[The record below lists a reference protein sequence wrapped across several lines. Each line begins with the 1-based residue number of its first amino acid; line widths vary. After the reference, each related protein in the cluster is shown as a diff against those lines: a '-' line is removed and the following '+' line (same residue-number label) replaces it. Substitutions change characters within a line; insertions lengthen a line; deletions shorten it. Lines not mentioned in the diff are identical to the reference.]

1 MVELIFQDRQQR
13 NGQANKVRQRKAM
26 HHDDRASAHAGK
38 LADYRTVQRQAKPNN
53 TGLPDNLKHGIESL
67 SGTSMDSVKVHY
79 NSSKPAQLN
88 AHAYAQG
95 TDIHLA
101 PGQEKHLPHEAWH
114 VVQQAQGRVKPTMQ
128 MKAKT
133 GVPQGQPQSF
143 SIKPTAGSVLQ
154 LMGRRR
160 RRQLQLGAAG
170 AAVGGLAGVALGAGS
185 IFPTVIGAALANS
198 WNPIG
203 WGLAGAALV
212 GAGAAYLANRRPMDG
227 VSRLR
232 RAHARAANRDIASP
246 RTPLGRRQ
254 DVDTSFGTVGLS
266 RQRFSADDPQITTS
280 AADFPGTRN
289 PGARYEDLGS
299 AAPALRNRYGHG
311 AAPTAQQERE
321 AATLEGITQHAEPRR
336 FAGADKPGRQAMRNV
351 GSGRRSFSESFGAN
365 DPDYPMAAPGGAHS
379 YDQAVANNGGL
390 TPRQNQLL
398 ADMSDSSDD
407 EG

>member
-1 MVELIFQDRQQR
+1 M
-13 NGQANKVRQRKAM
+13 
-26 HHDDRASAHAGK
+26 
-38 LADYRTVQRQAKPNN
+38 
-53 TGLPDNLKHGIESL
+53 
-67 SGTSMDSVKVHY
+67 SMDNVKVHY
-79 NSSKPAQLN
+79 KSSKPAQLN

-95 TDIHLA
+95 ADIHLA

-143 SIKPTAGSVLQ
+143 SVKPTAGSVLQ

-212 GAGAAYLANRRPMDG
+212 GAGAAYLANRRSMDG
-227 VSRLR
+227 MSRLR
-232 RAHARAANRDIASP
+232 RAHDRAANRDVASP

-266 RQRFSADDPQITTS
+266 RQPFNKNDPQITTS
-280 AADFPGTRN
+280 TDDFPGTRN
-289 PGARYEDLGS
+289 PGARYENLSS
-299 AAPALRNRYGHG
+299 AAPALRNRHG
-311 AAPTAQQERE
+311 GGTAPTAQQER
-321 AATLEGITQHAEPRR
+321 AAAALEGITQYAEPLR
-336 FAGADKPGRQAMRNV
+336 FAGSDKPGRQAMRNV
-351 GSGRRSFSESFGAN
+351 GMGTRTFDQSFGASN
-365 DPDYPMAAPGGAHS
+365 PDYPMAAPGGAHS
-379 YDQAVANNGGL
+379 YDEALLHNGGL
-390 TPRQNQLL
+390 TPRQIQLL
-398 ADMSDSSDD
+398 EDMSDSSDD

>member
-1 MVELIFQDRQQR
+1 MAEAVFQKVHQEGGDAD
-13 NGQANKVRQRKAM
+13 GVRQRKAM
-26 HHDDRASAHAGK
+26 LQDNRNTMRAGK
-38 LADYRTVQRQAKPNN
+38 LADDRTVQLAEKSNN
-53 TGLPDNLKHGIESL
+53 TGLPDSLKHGIESL
-67 SGTSMDSVKVHY
+67 SGMSMDNVKVHY
-79 NSSKPAQLN
+79 NSAKPAQLN

-170 AAVGGLAGVALGAGS
+170 AAVGGLAGVAFGAGS
-185 IFPTVIGAALANS
+185 IFPTVISAALANS

-227 VSRLR
+227 MSRLR
-232 RAHARAANRDIASP
+232 RAHARAANRDVASP
-246 RTPLGRRQ
+246 RTPLGKRQ

-266 RQRFSADDPQITTS
+266 RQPFNANDPQITTS
-280 AADFPGTRN
+280 ADDFPGTRN
-289 PGARYEDLGS
+289 PGARYEQLGS
-299 AAPALRNRYGHG
+299 AEPALRNRYGQG
-311 AAPTAQQERE
+311 SAPTTQQER
-321 AATLEGITQHAEPRR
+321 AAAALEGITQHAEPRR

-398 ADMSDSSDD
+398 EDMSESSDD
-407 EG
+407 ES